1 MGFSEN
7 PLSLSVPDE
16 HFKTW
21 AVSNSQAAAAEAVA
35 ATRRAP
41 RNKCVLGRSVGRARV
56 RRRRRSR
63 AESPG
68 ARRGRSLATL
78 TVDDLLQ
85 RARPWCV
92 RCVGCSRRARRA
104 LSRGRRSDF
113 FGGRKP
119 QQEFGVPRTWE
130 DASYKLGENVH
141 EFIGNYLHLALAC
154 VCCVLCAP
162 PPPLAHPS
170 RHTRRHPAA
179 APSRAR
185 RAACSRVHCAPSCAG

>member
-41 RNKCVLGRSVGRARV
+41 RNKCVLAAARARSHL
-56 RRRRRSR
+56 RRRRRSL

-68 ARRGRSLATL
+68 ERRGRSLATL

-92 RCVGCSRRARRA
+92 RCGAGRDARC
-104 LSRGRRSDF
+104 GR
-113 FGGRKP
+113 
-119 QQEFGVPRTWE
+119 
-130 DASYKLGENVH
+130 
-141 EFIGNYLHLALAC
+141 
-154 VCCVLCAP
+154 
-162 PPPLAHPS
+162 
-170 RHTRRHPAA
+170 
-179 APSRAR
+179 
-185 RAACSRVHCAPSCAG
+185 